1 MRARALPPNLLFT
14 PLNLSSFAHHAD
26 TSHSS
31 IPSRLIFPMAI
42 SINGH
47 NLFLSAIGP
56 DRIPGTPLVILVSD
70 IGGSSSPW
78 PLVIWH
84 LSPFVRIYI
93 HDRAGFGKSEVNP
106 LANNRR
112 PKTYAEKAAE
122 DLDKLL
128 QKVGVEDP
136 FILVPMFWGGTC
148 CQRILGAEERSRR
161 WHGVDRMRPGK
172 DE

>member
-1 MRARALPPNLLFT
+1 
-14 PLNLSSFAHHAD
+14 
-26 TSHSS
+26 
-31 IPSRLIFPMAI
+31 
-42 SINGH
+42 
-47 NLFLSAIGP
+47 
-56 DRIPGTPLVILVSD
+56 VILVSD

-136 FILVPMFWGGTC
+136 FILVPMFWGGGTC